1 MKLPDY
7 ESDHCTIFSDFFL
20 GLNPADLLTERH
32 VFKQRLENF
41 LANITSACLE
51 NGTLYRLLPEVSE

>member
-32 VFKQRLENF
+32 IQLFRSKSDEVFIMLFVLRTMF
-41 LANITSACLE
+41 FS
-51 NGTLYRLLPEVSE
+51 